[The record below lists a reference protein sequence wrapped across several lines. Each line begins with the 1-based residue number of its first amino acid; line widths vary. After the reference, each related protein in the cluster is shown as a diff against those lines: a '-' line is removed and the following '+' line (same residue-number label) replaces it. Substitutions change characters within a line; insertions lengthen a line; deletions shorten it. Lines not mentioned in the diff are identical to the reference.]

1 MQFNPT
7 KQNKEPVAYLIQGPT
22 IEYMLFKAGK
32 GWHSLNQDG
41 SGYPDYVYSIE
52 QITED
57 EEIVSTFYPGDSVT
71 ITF

>member
-32 GWHSLNQDG
+32 GWHSLTQDG
-41 SGYPDYVYSIE
+41 YGESVYVSAIE
-52 QITED
+52 QIAED
-57 EEIVSTFYPGDSVT
+57 EEIVQKFYPGDSVT